1 MPLLGLTIRRAL
13 LSYNYWL
20 RSGKRE
26 SWGVR
31 AVGPWHNPALAISP
45 LNNQFTPMVCVSPHC
60 YTNRHTLRRTTY
72 TCNTATYTV
81 VPISTVLTSC
91 CTVDTLYSNIVF
103 LWGNN
108 YCRTTISGFR
118 NFGFANFLRMILPLY
133 VSSEVIEYQN
143 LRDDLRFIFNLKEGW
158 SATFAWKMIQCRF
171 PLRR

>member
-60 YTNRHTLRRTTY
+60 YTNRHTLCRTTY

-81 VPISTVLTSC
+81 IPISTVLTSC
-91 CTVDTLYSNIVF
+91 CTVDTLYSNTPPCWLQCLHVCSLDNPVVILSLYYSNSTVF
-103 LWGNN
+103 SSTTLGT
-108 YCRTTISGFR
+108 YCIPH
-118 NFGFANFLRMILPLY
+118 APILVKNWYARFVFQQLP
-133 VSSEVIEYQN
+133 SVI
-143 LRDDLRFIFNLKEGW
+143 LLSR
-158 SATFAWKMIQCRF
+158 C
-171 PLRR
+171 P